1 MTTIASPAELQAQYE
16 TNTTYSDEIAA
27 AVMER
32 ALPLSCFGENLEGY
46 HELYHKMGIKP
57 IVQHRYIMNGEVFYI
72 QDDTV
77 QESGAFKS
85 RGAANAV
92 LHSDAREVFGA
103 TAGNHGS
110 GLAQACQKLGKRA
123 FISAPAGAAE
133 VKIARME
140 RFGATVD
147 ATFDNVDAA
156 VPTSQST
163 AEQRGGLFVHP
174 YDNVD
179 VIAGQATAGFDML
192 QNLLREHTLRQ
203 MNLFE
208 DDVEVFVP
216 IGGGGLITGVAS
228 VFRWAKDAGYIGENV
243 RVVGVQ
249 MENCDAMRRAVA
261 AIHEGSPPTNLF
273 KQGELNARCD
283 GTAVAKV
290 GAFTL
295 PVVADKRYVDRIEL
309 VKEQELGLG
318 MYDLRAKLG
327 KRIEPAGALAHAAA
341 LHSLQPGYRVPVCSG
356 RNVTNETWDYFVGSY
371 EPATT
376 ELPER
381 KLSVWGGAVLRQS
394 VGSPQQSSS
403 LHTNAAAH
411 REVMDDYYDSLEES
425 GIFMQR
431 RY

>member
-1 MTTIASPAELQAQYE
+1 MTTIASSAELHAQYE
-16 TNTTYSDEIAA
+16 TDTADSEQIAA

-57 IVQHRYIMNGEVFYI
+57 IVQHRHIVHEEVFYI

-123 FISAPAGAAE
+123 LISAPSGAAE

-140 RFGATVD
+140 RFGAIVD

-156 VPTSQST
+156 VPTSQFA

-174 YDNVD
+174 YDNLD

-192 QNLLREHTLRQ
+192 QNLLREHTLKQ
-203 MNLFE
+203 VNLLE
-208 DDVEVFVP
+208 DDVEIFVP

-228 VFRWAKDAGYIGENV
+228 VFHWAKDTGYIGENV

-249 MENCDAMRRAVA
+249 MENCDAMRRAVDA
-261 AIHEGSPPTNLF
+261 VREGHPPTDLF
-273 KQGELNARCD
+273 KPMELNPRCD

-295 PVVADKRYVDRIEL
+295 PVVADRRYVDRIEL
-309 VKEQELGLG
+309 VSEQELGLG

-341 LHSLQPGYRVPVCSG
+341 LRSLQPGYRVPVCSG
-356 RNVTNETWDYFVGSY
+356 RNVTYETWDYFVGSY
-371 EPATT
+371 DSATT
-376 ELPER
+376 ELPHR

-394 VGSPQQSSS
+394 AAPLQQPSS
-403 LHTNAAAH
+403 LHTDVATH
-411 REVMDDYYDSLEES
+411 REVMDDYYDSLESS